1 MRISLVVAAAEDNA
15 IGGNND
21 LLWKLPND
29 MRFFKNLTW
38 GMPVI
43 MGRKT
48 FLSMAGKALPGR
60 FNIIITRDPAAFSGQ
75 QGIWVASNLD
85 QALELAASTDCKE
98 AFIIGGGE
106 VYRESLKMAHRIYL
120 TRVHAS
126 FPGADVYFP
135 EMDPAVFFK
144 IDSVSMPADQR
155 HAHAY
160 TFETWERGSL
170 S

>member
-48 FLSMAGKALPGR
+48 FFSMSGKPLPGR
-60 FNIIITRDPAAFSGQ
+60 FNIVVTRNPAAFSEQEGVW
-75 QGIWVASNLD
+75 IASNLD
-85 QALELAASTDCKE
+85 QALALAASTDCKE
-98 AFIIGGGE
+98 AFVIGGGE
-106 VYRESLKMAHRIYL
+106 IYSESMKVANRIYL
-120 TRVHAS
+120 TRVHAH
-126 FPGADVYFP
+126 FPGADVHFP
-135 EMDPAVFFK
+135 EINLAVFSK
-144 IDSVSMPADQR
+144 TDSNSMPVDQR

>member
-1 MRISLVVAAAEDNA
+1 MRISLVVAASEDNA

-48 FLSMAGKALPGR
+48 FVSMSGKPLPGR
-60 FNIIITRDPAAFSGQ
+60 FNIVVSRNPEVHALPA
-75 QGIWVASNLD
+75 GIWSAQNLEE
-85 QALELAASTDCKE
+85 ALELAATTGCKE
-98 AFIIGGGE
+98 AFVIGGGE
-106 VYRESLKMAHRIYL
+106 IYRQSLPIAQRIYL
-120 TRVHAS
+120 TRVHAQ
-126 FPGADVYFP
+126 FPDADVHFP
-135 EMDPAVFFK
+135 EINTGLFTRVDALP
-144 IDSVSMPADQR
+144 MPADQR
-155 HAHAY
+155 HAYPY
-160 TFETWERGSL
+160 TFETWDRRPL